1 MLELSAASAS
11 IAQKGKGGSYLAEC
25 YRFESCWGLWDVTG
39 ALQSQ
44 AAANEV
50 IKPSSSANG
59 GLRDGS
65 RGIESKLNGQRSNPF
80 PKPPLILH
88 RICGF
93 GANPPEISEHRAYL
107 RGCRPR
113 TAANIQVARV
123 PRLIQQGGGAEIS
136 D

>member
-11 IAQKGKGGSYLAEC
+11 IAQKGKGGTYGAEY

-59 GLRDGS
+59 HRVGPRNYAADRS
-65 RGIESKLNGQRSNPF
+65 RTRRGETTKKLVAQR
-80 PKPPLILH
+80 
-88 RICGF
+88 
-93 GANPPEISEHRAYL
+93 
-107 RGCRPR
+107 
-113 TAANIQVARV
+113 AASPTRNHSVR
-123 PRLIQQGGGAEIS
+123 RH
-136 D
+136 